1 MIGRIVLCLLVAAMV
16 NSVMSPFALG
26 GTKEELMRL
35 QSDVLA
41 MQSQMRE
48 FEKTYNEK
56 IDGLKSLVVQLN
68 DQVAN
73 SNVILDRMAKTLEN
87 QSAGA
92 RSSEEALIQEFR
104 KVSGRIDDLS
114 TRVSAMAQQMSELK
128 VQAKAI
134 EPTEARGGLTPD
146 SLFYQANGDLL
157 QENFD
162 LAIQGFTSYLEKHPG
177 EAKAADAQYGLGEAY
192 YRTNRLPE
200 AMAAFTRVITDYPS
214 SEKVPTALY
223 RRGKVE
229 LALQERD
236 NAIADFRDIITRF
249 PSSPEASLAQ
259 RELKDLGA
267 SPAKPAP
274 KRKSR

>member
-1 MIGRIVLCLLVAAMV
+1 MIGRIVLCLLVASVVM
-16 NSVMSPFALG
+16 SVMSPFALG
-26 GTKEELMRL
+26 GTKEELLRL

-41 MQSQMRE
+41 LQSQMRE

-56 IDGLKSLVVQLN
+56 IDGLKGLVVQLN

-73 SNVILDRMAKTLEN
+73 SNVILDRVAKTLEN

-92 RSSEEALIQEFR
+92 RSSEASLLQEFR
-104 KVSGRIDDLS
+104 KVTGKIDDLS
-114 TRVSAMAQQMSELK
+114 TRVSAMAQQMSDLK
-128 VQAKAI
+128 MQAKAI
-134 EPTEARGGLTPD
+134 DSTEARGALTPD
-146 SLFYQANGDLL
+146 SMYYQANGDLV

-162 LAIQGFTSYLEKHPG
+162 LAIQGFSAYLEKYPR

-259 RELKDLGA
+259 RELKDLGV

-274 KRKSR
+274 GKRSR